1 MEEIPFHGGNRGSNP
16 LGDANLFN
24 KLDQKTSV
32 AEQLTPGDARS
43 GTKVETGVR
52 WADLRITRLFG
63 NQAGTSLRILSDLQ
77 TVQSKLLAT
86 FNLSSARASATDSA
100 RSAPDSTAARGTFTR
115 MTPSH
120 AKVPT
125 TRLSIGA
132 GK

>member
-1 MEEIPFHGGNRGSNP
+1 MT
-16 LGDANLFN
+16 LGHSRL
-24 KLDQKTSV
+24 
-32 AEQLTPGDARS
+32 

-63 NQAGTSLRILSDLQ
+63 NQAGTSLLILSDLQ
-77 TVQSKLLAT
+77 TVQVKLPAT
-86 FNLSSARASATDSA
+86 FNLSSARASAADSA
-100 RSAPDSTAARGTFTR
+100 SSAPDSTAARGTFTR

-125 TRLSIGA
+125 TRLFIGA